1 MIMNDNRLESKEIS
15 NETCNAFRC
24 DNIAT
29 VKIVLNIGYKTISL
43 VVCENCRIKF
53 E

>member
-1 MIMNDNRLESKEIS
+1 MNDNLLESKEIS
-15 NETCNAFRC
+15 TQTCNAFGC

-43 VVCENCRIKF
+43 VVCENCRPKL

>member
-1 MIMNDNRLESKEIS
+1 MNDNLLESKEIS
-15 NETCNAFRC
+15 TQTCNAFGC

-29 VKIVLNIGYKTISL
+29 TRIVLSIASKLLPIF
-43 VVCENCRIKF
+43 VCENCRIKF